1 MTAFRI
7 LNTRRSTER
16 RAAPA
21 WRSDLCRTEQLER
34 ARADACDA
42 AQARMRALAAQ
53 AAATG
58 CGGAATYRAH
68 ALRAI
73 VGEAARAELAAVGYH
88 PTRAAVQSG
97 WAEVSAQLE
106 RHLRFEGA
114 TVRARHYGAAAGTAL
129 HLPTPQLEHL
139 AATALENISAMGLW
153 FPDLPSPAYGRWA
166 PEALAALRDAA
177 LRGEA
182 AAGPLA
188 HIVARE
194 GAECARVEKFRASQE
209 AAARAARWHPT
220 AIEAAEDV
228 EADAARVNVAPL
240 WPPPAPMRT
249 AAGGDAAFQYSPY
262 VVLSREVRQLVLL
275 QRLRTR
281 AVRMAQWAAA
291 YAAATSSP
299 VDAADALGD
308 SSSIAPCDE
317 AAAFQMGLS
326 RNTSAGPAEWSS
338 GDDASEVP
346 GDSSTDEPP
355 LPQVFGLAS
364 ADSDAGIDGD
374 AAADCSAIVAR
385 PLDSSADGAAHPDDD
400 CGVAR
405 LATSHSS
412 PPGRGRDAA
421 CEAKRK
427 RLAAA
432 HQQQREMREQRQ
444 RIGALTH

>member
-1 MTAFRI
+1 
-7 LNTRRSTER
+7 
-16 RAAPA
+16 
-21 WRSDLCRTEQLER
+21 
-34 ARADACDA
+34 
-42 AQARMRALAAQ
+42 
-53 AAATG
+53 
-58 CGGAATYRAH
+58 
-68 ALRAI
+68 
-73 VGEAARAELAAVGYH
+73 
-88 PTRAAVQSG
+88 
-97 WAEVSAQLE
+97 
-106 RHLRFEGA
+106 
-114 TVRARHYGAAAGTAL
+114 
-129 HLPTPQLEHL
+129 
-139 AATALENISAMGLW
+139 MGLW

-166 PEALAALRDAA
+166 PEALALLRDAA

-182 AAGPLA
+182 TAGPLA

-209 AAARAARWHPT
+209 AAARAACWRPT
-220 AIEAAEDV
+220 AIEAAEEV
-228 EADAARVNVAPL
+228 EADAARVHVAPL
-240 WPPPAPMRT
+240 WPPPAPLRT

-262 VVLSREVRQLVLL
+262 VVLSREVRQLALL

-281 AVRMAQWAAA
+281 ATRMAQWAAA
-291 YAAATSSP
+291 YAAAATSP
-299 VDAADALGD
+299 VDAADALMD

-364 ADSDAGIDGD
+364 ADSDGGADGD
-374 AAADCSAIVAR
+374 AAADCS
-385 PLDSSADGAAHPDDD
+385 LDSSADGAAHPDDD
-400 CGVAR
+400 CGAAR

-412 PPGRGRDAA
+412 SPGRGRDAA

-444 RIGALTH
+444 SIGASTH